1 MFTCRFCDLSQNF
14 VKMARLLSNSEYV
27 GVVLAYGEV
36 CESAPRAQR
45 ISVQHLLVG
54 VHEELGIFDV
64 IDTIEVL
71 RERVGNTATTIRN
84 NTGML
89 ETVEESFRR
98 CLH

>member
-1 MFTCRFCDLSQNF
+1 
-14 VKMARLLSNSEYV
+14 MARLLSNSEYV
-27 GVVLAYGEV
+27 SVVLAYGEV

-45 ISVQHLLVG
+45 ISVRHLLVG
-54 VHEELGIFDV
+54 DMKNLVYSIP

-71 RERVGNTATTIRN
+71 RERVENTAITIRN
-84 NTGML
+84 NRGML